1 VFKAFCKVSSL
12 VKPIIAYNYAFLK
25 PDRNTEK
32 GKIRAQKKPFLLE
45 RLFENNIVW
54 Y

>member
-1 VFKAFCKVSSL
+1 MYKAFCKVSGL

-25 PDRNTEK
+25 SDRNTEK
-32 GKIRAQKKPFLLE
+32 GKKRVQKKPFLLE
-45 RLFENNIVW
+45 RLFENNIVF